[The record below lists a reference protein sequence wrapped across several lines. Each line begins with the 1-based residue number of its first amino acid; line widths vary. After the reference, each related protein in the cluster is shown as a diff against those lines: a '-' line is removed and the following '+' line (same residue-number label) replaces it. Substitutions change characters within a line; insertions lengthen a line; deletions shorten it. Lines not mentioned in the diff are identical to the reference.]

1 MYKVKYNDKSYIVN
15 SNDEK
20 SAIEK
25 VKNFRDNGVKNKIK
39 IKSKDERL
47 SPMTYKKLR
56 EIGYDGNKW
65 KNLSQEQANKIVAEH
80 KPTTNKST
88 SESNVVKESKPEQK
102 PALTENK
109 LTREQIDNKI
119 KELDYQLRFRGDR
132 RDKYE
137 NSYDD
142 IVSKY
147 KGSDGGPNNI
157 YLKAFLSSEA
167 GVDKYAHKVPTH
179 RDGRI
184 QGLRS
189 DKSQQIKTSPQYE
202 GLRKFVKENAPLVRN
217 SYYELIEK
225 PDTEIRNQIKQL
237 ETLKF
242 GEEDKLRADNVSNA
256 KKRGIKGSNLKL
268 YKISENDIKPDTEY
282 YFAYRDGDGT
292 YFEGDNFVIENND
305 DGTYSVNS
313 TNDSPTGKFKTKLDA
328 YNAALDSIIPDSGT
342 LTISTDYDDLASRG

>member
-1 MYKVKYNDKSYIVN
+1 MYRVKYNDKSYIVN

-25 VKNFRDNGVKNKIK
+25 VKNFRDNGVKNKIR

-56 EIGYDGNKW
+56 EIGYDENKW

-80 KPTTNKST
+80 KPTPNKSADKPDV
-88 SESNVVKESKPEQK
+88 SNKPKPEQK
-102 PALTENK
+102 HALTENK
-109 LTREQIDNKI
+109 LTREQIDSKI
-119 KELDYQLRFRGDR
+119 KELDYKLRFRGDR

-142 IVSKY
+142 ILSKY
-147 KGSDGGPNNI
+147 KGSDGGPNNL
-157 YLKAFLSSEA
+157 YLKALLSSEA
-167 GVDKYAHKVPTH
+167 GVDKYAYKVPTH

-184 QGLRS
+184 HGLRA
-189 DKSQQIKTSPQYE
+189 DKSGQIKTSPQYE

-217 SYYELIEK
+217 LYSELIEK
-225 PDTEIRNQIKQL
+225 PDNEIRNQIKQL

-242 GEEDKLRADNVSNA
+242 GEEDKLRANNVDNA

-282 YFAYRDGDGT
+282 YFAYRDDGDT

-342 LTISTDYDDLASRG
+342 LKISTDYDDLASRG